1 MSGLNIVAI
10 AKAFAGRPVLD
21 DVSLS
26 LEPGERLALVG
37 PSGCGKSTLLR
48 IVAGLESP
56 DRGRIEIDD
65 IDVTDV
71 PTHRRGVGMVFQDDQ
86 LFPHLDVAD
95 NVAFALRVRGVGRA
109 ERTRRVAE
117 LLGLVGLGHLAEAHV
132 GQLSG
137 GEAKRVALARSLAI
151 APRVLLLDEPL
162 TGLDRERHDSLM
174 TELGSILNA
183 MGRETGTSV
192 LLVTH
197 DPAEADFLAG
207 RVVRLT
213 DRRDREVAN
222 PVIEGSDE
230 PGDRQP

>member
-1 MSGLNIVAI
+1 VSGLNIVAI

-174 TELGSILNA
+174 TELGSILDA

>member
-174 TELGSILNA
+174 TELGSILDA

>member
-1 MSGLNIVAI
+1 VSGLNIVAI

-174 TELGSILNA
+174 TELGSILDV

>member
-1 MSGLNIVAI
+1 VSGLNIVAI

-174 TELGSILNA
+174 TELGSILDV

-222 PVIEGSDE
+222 HVIEGSDE